1 MQFNHTSAALSAS
14 FDDSNLLSAA
24 GLVPVMRLAERAGLS
39 SLAQKHLS
47 VPSDKGANAGAKVTS
62 LVAGM
67 VAGADSIE
75 DMRLL
80 RHGGMKRLF
89 ERVYAPST
97 LGSFLRAFEFGH
109 VRQLDAVAS
118 RFLTAL
124 THTTPGLLPASNN
137 EFTFV
142 DVDDTIIEVEGYLKQ
157 GASFGYS
164 GVRGLNAVLAIASTT
179 NTAPVVLTQRLRK
192 GSTSSVRGAKRVVS
206 DALAGLKRMQPQ
218 DHSRKVLLRADAA
231 YYSHAVVS
239 AAQHAG
245 ANVSVTVRMNPSI
258 RHAIETISDDAWT
271 PIEYP
276 GATRDEETGRLV
288 SRAEVAEVPY
298 IAFTSKKGQQ
308 IPGRLVVR
316 RIPELGPKAGAEH
329 PTLFDTWRFHAFFT
343 TVARADLDTIAA
355 DRTHRHHAIIEQV
368 NADLKASA
376 LAHLPSGKYA
386 ANAAW
391 LVLAVIA
398 FNLTRA
404 IAVTADPGGKLRNA
418 VTQTIRRT
426 LVNVPARIARSAR
439 KLRLHLPE
447 HWPWAGQWQVLLS
460 RSTAPPG
467 ATNS

>member
-1 MQFNHTSAALSAS
+1 MQFNHTPATLSAA
-14 FDDSNLLSAA
+14 FDDANLVSSA
-24 GLVPVMRLAERAGLS
+24 GLVPVMRLAERAGLTH
-39 SLAQKHLS
+39 LADTHLT
-47 VPSDKGANAGAKVTS
+47 VPSDKGANAGAKVSS

-80 RHGGMKRLF
+80 RHGGMGRLF
-89 ERVYAPST
+89 DRVYAPST

-118 RFLTAL
+118 RFLTGLAQRSAK
-124 THTTPGLLPASNN
+124 LLPVTDGY
-137 EFTFV
+137 TFV

-164 GVRGLNAVLAIASTT
+164 GVRGLNAVLATASTSEST
-179 NTAPVVLTQRLRK
+179 PVIVTQRLRK
-192 GSTSSVRGAKRVVS
+192 GSTSSARGAKRVVS
-206 DALAGLKRMQPQ
+206 DALAVLRRMPGA
-218 DHSRKVLLRADAA
+218 RRVLVRADAA

-239 AAQHAG
+239 AAQQAG
-245 ANVSVTVRMNPSI
+245 ADVSVTVRMNPSI
-258 RHAIETISDDAWT
+258 RHAIESISGDAWT

-276 GATRDEETGRLV
+276 GSTRDKETGRLI

-298 IAFTSKKGQQ
+298 TAFTSKKGQR
-308 IPGRLVVR
+308 ITGRLVVR
-316 RIPELGPKAGAEH
+316 RIPELGPTALREQ

-343 TVARADLDTIAA
+343 TVPADKLDTVTV
-355 DRTHRHHAIIEQV
+355 DQTHRHHAIIEQV

-398 FNLTRA
+398 HNLTRA
-404 IAVTADPGGKLRNA
+404 AAVIADPAEKLGRA

-426 LVNVPARIARSAR
+426 LINVPARIARSAR

-447 HWPWAGQWQVLLS
+447 CWPWAREWAALLT
-460 RSTAPPG
+460 RSTSPPG
-467 ATNS
+467 ITVS

>member
-1 MQFNHTSAALSAS
+1 MQFNHTCSALSAA
-14 FDDSNLLSAA
+14 FDDANLVSAA
-24 GLVPVMRLAERAGLS
+24 GLVPVMRLAERAGLTH
-39 SLAQKHLS
+39 LAAKHLT
-47 VPSDKGANAGAKVTS
+47 VPSDKGANAGAKVSS

-80 RHGGMKRLF
+80 RHGGMGRLF
-89 ERVYAPST
+89 DRVYAPST

-118 RFLTAL
+118 RFLTGLAQRSAK
-124 THTTPGLLPASNN
+124 LLPVTDGY
-137 EFTFV
+137 TFV

-164 GVRGLNAVLAIASTT
+164 GVRGLNAVLATASTREST
-179 NTAPVVLTQRLRK
+179 PVIVTQRLRK
-192 GSTSSVRGAKRVVS
+192 GSTSSARGVKRVVS
-206 DALAGLKRMQPQ
+206 DALAGLRRMPGA
-218 DHSRKVLLRADAA
+218 RRVLVRADAA

-239 AAQHAG
+239 AAQNAG
-245 ANVSVTVRMNPSI
+245 ADVSVTVRMNPSI
-258 RHAIETISDDAWT
+258 RHAIESISGDAWT

-276 GATRDEETGRLV
+276 GSTRDKETGRLI

-298 IAFTSKKGQQ
+298 TAFTSKKGQQ
-308 IPGRLVVR
+308 ITGRLVVR
-316 RIPELGPKAGAEH
+316 RIPELGPTALREQ

-343 TVARADLDTIAA
+343 TVPADKLDTVTV
-355 DRTHRHHAIIEQV
+355 DQTHRHHAIIEQV

-398 FNLTRA
+398 HNLTRA
-404 IAVTADPGGKLRNA
+404 AAVIADPAGKLGRA

-439 KLRLHLPE
+439 KLRLHLPKC
-447 HWPWAGQWQVLLS
+447 WPWAREWAALLT
-460 RSTAPPG
+460 RSTSPPG
-467 ATNS
+467 ITVS

>member
-1 MQFNHTSAALSAS
+1 MQFNHTVSALSAA
-14 FDDSNLLSAA
+14 FDDSNLVSAA

-39 SLAQKHLS
+39 TLTQQHLS
-47 VPSDKGANAGAKVTS
+47 VPSDKGANAGAKVAS

-67 VAGADSIE
+67 LAGADSIE

-80 RHGGMKRLF
+80 RQGGMRRLF
-89 ERVYAPST
+89 DRVYAPST

-118 RFLTAL
+118 RFLTGL
-124 THTTPGLLPASNN
+124 TRESTELLPAG
-137 EFTFV
+137 EGYTFV
-142 DVDDTIIEVEGYLKQ
+142 DIDDTIIEVEGYLKQ

-164 GVRGLNAVLAIASTT
+164 GVRGLNAVLAVASTPES
-179 NTAPVVLTQRLRK
+179 APVVLTQRLRK
-192 GSTSSVRGAKRVVS
+192 GSTSSARGAKRVVS
-206 DALAGLKRMQPQ
+206 DALAVLTRVPAQAPRQ
-218 DHSRKVLLRADAA
+218 VLLRADSG
-231 YYSHAVVS
+231 YYSHAVFSS
-239 AAQHAG
+239 AQKAG
-245 ANVSVTVRMNPSI
+245 ADVSVTVRMNPSI
-258 RHAIETISDDAWT
+258 KRAIEQITDDAWT

-276 GATRDEETGRLV
+276 GAIRDKDTGRLI
-288 SRAEVAEVPY
+288 SRAEVAETPY
-298 IAFTSKKGQQ
+298 TAFASKKGQQ
-308 IPGRLVVR
+308 VTGRLVVR
-316 RIPELGPKAGAEH
+316 RIPELGPKALREQ

-343 TVARADLDTIAA
+343 TVPADELDTTAI
-355 DRTHRHHAIIEQV
+355 DQTHRHHAIIEQV

-404 IAVTADPGGKLRNA
+404 AAVIAAPDGKLRRAVTA
-418 VTQTIRRT
+418 TIRRT

-447 HWPWAGQWQVLLS
+447 HWPWAQEWAALLTH
-460 RSTAPPG
+460 STSPPG
-467 ATNS
+467 IAIP

>member
-1 MQFNHTSAALSAS
+1 MQFNHTCSALSAA
-14 FDDSNLLSAA
+14 FDDANLVSAA
-24 GLVPVMRLAERAGLS
+24 GLVPVMRLAERAGLTH
-39 SLAQKHLS
+39 LAAKHLT
-47 VPSDKGANAGAKVTS
+47 VPSDKGANAGAKVSS

-80 RHGGMKRLF
+80 RHGGMGRLF
-89 ERVYAPST
+89 DRVYAPST

-118 RFLTAL
+118 RFLTGLAQRSAK
-124 THTTPGLLPASNN
+124 LLPVTDGY
-137 EFTFV
+137 TFV

-164 GVRGLNAVLAIASTT
+164 GVRGLNAVLATASTSEST
-179 NTAPVVLTQRLRK
+179 PVIVTQRLRK
-192 GSTSSVRGAKRVVS
+192 GSTSSARGAKRVVS
-206 DALAGLKRMQPQ
+206 DALAVLRRMPGA
-218 DHSRKVLLRADAA
+218 RRVLVRADAA

-239 AAQHAG
+239 AAQQAG
-245 ANVSVTVRMNPSI
+245 ADVSVTVRMNPSI
-258 RHAIETISDDAWT
+258 RHAIESISGDAWT

-276 GATRDEETGRLV
+276 GSTRDKETGLLI

-298 IAFTSKKGQQ
+298 TAFTSKKGQQ
-308 IPGRLVVR
+308 ITGRLVVR
-316 RIPELGPKAGAEH
+316 RIPELGPTALREQ

-343 TVARADLDTIAA
+343 TVPADKLDTVTV
-355 DRTHRHHAIIEQV
+355 DQTHRHHAIIEQV

-398 FNLTRA
+398 HNLTRA
-404 IAVTADPGGKLRNA
+404 AAVIADPAEKLGRA

-426 LVNVPARIARSAR
+426 LINVPARIARSAR

-447 HWPWAGQWQVLLS
+447 CWPWAREWAALLT
-460 RSTAPPG
+460 RSTSPPG
-467 ATNS
+467 ITVS

>member
-1 MQFNHTSAALSAS
+1 MQFNHTCSALSAA
-14 FDDSNLLSAA
+14 FDDANLMSAA
-24 GLVPVMRLAERAGLS
+24 GLVPVMRLAERAGLTH
-39 SLAQKHLS
+39 LAAKHLT
-47 VPSDKGANAGAKVTS
+47 VPSDKGANAGAKVSS

-80 RHGGMKRLF
+80 RHGGMGRLF
-89 ERVYAPST
+89 DRVYAPST

-118 RFLTAL
+118 RFLTGLAQRSAK
-124 THTTPGLLPASNN
+124 LLPVTDGY
-137 EFTFV
+137 TFV

-157 GASFGYS
+157 GAAFGYS
-164 GVRGLNAVLAIASTT
+164 GVRGLNAVLATASTSEST
-179 NTAPVVLTQRLRK
+179 PVIVTQRLRK
-192 GSTSSVRGAKRVVS
+192 GSTSSARGAKRVVS
-206 DALAGLKRMQPQ
+206 DALAVLRRMPGA
-218 DHSRKVLLRADAA
+218 RRVLVRADAA

-239 AAQHAG
+239 AAQQAG
-245 ANVSVTVRMNPSI
+245 ADVSVTVRMNPSI
-258 RHAIETISDDAWT
+258 RHAIESISGDAWT

-276 GATRDEETGRLV
+276 GSTRDKETGLLI

-298 IAFTSKKGQQ
+298 TAFTSKKGQQ
-308 IPGRLVVR
+308 ITGRLVVR
-316 RIPELGPKAGAEH
+316 RIPELGPTALREQ

-343 TVARADLDTIAA
+343 AVPADKLDTVTV
-355 DRTHRHHAIIEQV
+355 DQTHRHHAIIEQV

-398 FNLTRA
+398 HNLTRA
-404 IAVTADPGGKLRNA
+404 AAVIADPAEKLGRA

-426 LVNVPARIARSAR
+426 LINVPARIARSAR

-447 HWPWAGQWQVLLS
+447 CWPWAREWAALLT
-460 RSTAPPG
+460 RSTSPPG
-467 ATNS
+467 ITVS